1 MACEFEEETRRTDS
15 VLTRRDVIG
24 LSVLAAGAAV
34 TGCERTPKR
43 VQMPRRRLGRTGLE
57 VGVVGFGTE
66 WMERHTQAEC
76 DAIMRRCEEYGM
88 NLLDCWSA
96 DPEVRDRVG
105 RSLKGHRDRWIIQ
118 GHIGTTWQDGKYV
131 RTRDVAACRVA
142 FDDLLNRF
150 QTDHVEI
157 GMVHCI
163 DRPNEYADFV
173 SKPFQDF
180 LLELKRAGKIRHTG
194 ISTHNPETALAAVK
208 AGLVDMI
215 MFSVN
220 PAYDLLPPVEN
231 VGNYY
236 RDDAFDAA
244 LGGIAKE
251 RAELYRL
258 CEERNVGITV
268 MKTYAGG
275 RLFDKARS
283 PFLVAL
289 TPVQCIHYALTRPGV
304 VSVLPGYDTVEHVDS
319 AASYAVAPKWALN
332 YARVLASAPRHAYD
346 GQCTYCGHCH
356 PCEHGIDI
364 AMVSKLYDL
373 AVVQP
378 KVPDTVRAH
387 YLALPHHASECQAC
401 HTCEKRCPFHVK
413 VSERMKLAARLF
425 GV

>member
-1 MACEFEEETRRTDS
+1 MDNETLLDDTS
-15 VLTRRDVIG
+15 LTRRDMIAV
-24 LSVLAAGAAV
+24 SALAAGAAL
-34 TGCERTPKR
+34 TGCDKAPKR
-43 VQMPRRRLGRTGLE
+43 VQMPRRKLGRTGFE

-66 WMERHTQAEC
+66 WMERHTQGEC
-76 DAIMRRCEEYGM
+76 DAVTRRCEEYGM

-96 DPEVRDRVG
+96 DPAVRDRVG

-131 RTRDVAACRVA
+131 RTREVGPCRIA
-142 FDDLLNRF
+142 FDDLLKRF
-150 QTDHVEI
+150 ETDHVEI

-173 SKPFQDF
+173 SQPFQDF
-180 LLELKRAGKIRHTG
+180 LKELKSAGKIRCVG
-194 ISTHNPETALAAVK
+194 ISTHNPETAIKAVK
-208 AGLVDMI
+208 GGLVDMI

-236 RDDAFDAA
+236 RDDAFDSA

-258 CEERNVGITV
+258 CEEKGVGITV
-268 MKTYAGG
+268 MKAYAGG

-283 PFLVAL
+283 PFQVAL

-304 VSVLPGYDTVEHVDS
+304 VSVLSGYDTVEHVD
-319 AASYAVAPKWALN
+319 AAAAYAAAPRYARN
-332 YARVLASAPRHAYD
+332 YARVLANAPRHAYD

-356 PCEHGIDI
+356 PCKNGIDI

-373 AVVQP
+373 AAMQP
-378 KVPDTVRAH
+378 TVPDTVRAH
-387 YLALPHHASECQAC
+387 YMALPHHASECKAC

-413 VSERMKLAARLF
+413 VSERMKLVAKLF